1 MLRQIDELQAGRFEA
16 SELDIARAGLL
27 SSLTA
32 IEDSIGECME
42 FISRQWL
49 LGQDR
54 TPAQQA
60 ELYANIQPDEV
71 AQSVEGIWLDHYY
84 LLAPREGGDA

>member
-1 MLRQIDELQAGRFEA
+1 
-16 SELDIARAGLL
+16 
-27 SSLTA
+27 
-32 IEDSIGECME
+32 ME

-60 ELYANIQPDEV
+60 ALYASIQPGEV
-71 AQSVEGIWLDHYY
+71 AQSVEGIWLDHCY
-84 LLAPREGGDA
+84 LLAPSEGGDA